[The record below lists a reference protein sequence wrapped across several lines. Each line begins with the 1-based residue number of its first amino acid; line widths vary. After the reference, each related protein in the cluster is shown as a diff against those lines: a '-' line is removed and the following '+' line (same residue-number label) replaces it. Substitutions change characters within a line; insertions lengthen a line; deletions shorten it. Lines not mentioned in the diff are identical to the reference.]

1 MSGEPIRIDPISQP
15 QAEAED
21 AALEVTEAQQRQG
34 EQMSAATIPTHGVM
48 EGGGSYHLHAKIPA
62 GGGDLALPYLEKA
75 ARSCTLRSGSDPI
88 VIADYGSSQENTLT
102 LRGAPMPPSGSAASR
117 R

>member
-34 EQMSAATIPTHGVM
+34 YQLTASWKVAAPTICTPGFP
-48 EGGGSYHLHAKIPA
+48 PA
-62 GGGDLALPYLEKA
+62 A
-75 ARSCTLRSGSDPI
+75 AI
-88 VIADYGSSQENTLT
+88 
-102 LRGAPMPPSGSAASR
+102 
-117 R
+117 